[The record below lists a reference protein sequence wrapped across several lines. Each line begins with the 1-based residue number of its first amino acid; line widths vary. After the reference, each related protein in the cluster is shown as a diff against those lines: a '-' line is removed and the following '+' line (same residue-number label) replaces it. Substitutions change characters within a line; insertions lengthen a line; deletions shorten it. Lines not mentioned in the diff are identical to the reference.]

1 MAPALGDPSDRLSH
15 RGIVERMGVRIGT
28 GLSTHEDPRVGAIE
42 AAQEAGAGLD
52 GAGADLVVVFA
63 SGEHMENPEATL
75 EGVHEAL
82 RPGALVGCGAG
93 GVLAGGT
100 EHEEGMAVAV
110 WAASLGG
117 GRAQT
122 FHATAIVQED
132 SVTIMGME
140 ELAGARGA
148 ILLPD
153 PFTFPTDALLHD
165 LAMRAPGVPVIG
177 GLASGRRPD
186 ERGVLFHGDE
196 VLDSGT
202 VGVRFDAVE
211 LLPCV
216 SQGATPLGPEMTI
229 TEAEGNV
236 ISELA
241 GQPALDRI
249 RAVIEDLDLSERSL
263 ISGGLLIGLVV
274 DGGRPEYG
282 HGDFLVRQLM
292 GADPVG
298 GTLAVAAPV
307 EAGQVLRL
315 HARDAASADRD
326 LQEQLRLRVSAL
338 GGTPA
343 GALAFS
349 CNSRGRAMFGVEDHD
364 ANALAEELAGAP
376 SAGFL
381 AAGEIGPVGGASF
394 LHAFTATVALFAA

>member
-1 MAPALGDPSDRLSH
+1 
-15 RGIVERMGVRIGT
+15 MGVRIGT
-28 GLSTHEDPRVGAIE
+28 GISTHEDPRVGAIE
-42 AAQEAGAGLD
+42 AAQAAGAGLE
-52 GAGADLVVVFA
+52 GASADLVVLFA
-63 SGEHMENPEATL
+63 SGGHLAGPEATL

-82 RPGALVGCGAG
+82 RPAALVGCGAG
-93 GVLAGGT
+93 GVLGCGA
-100 EHEEGMAVAV
+100 EHEDGMAVAV
-110 WAASLGG
+110 WAAALDG

-122 FHATAIVQED
+122 FHAMASVHED
-132 SVTIMGME
+132 TVTVIGME
-140 ELAGARGA
+140 DLAGARGT

-153 PFTFPTDALLHD
+153 PYSFPTDPLLQD
-165 LAMRAPGVPVIG
+165 LATRAPGVPVIG

-186 ERGVLFHGDE
+186 ETGVIFHGDE
-196 VLDSGT
+196 VLDGGA
-202 VGVRFDAVE
+202 VGVRFDDVE

-216 SQGATPLGPEMTI
+216 SQGATPVGPELTI

-249 RAVIEDLDLSERSL
+249 RAVIEELDPADRAL
-263 ISGGLLIGLVV
+263 IGGGLLIGLVV

-282 HGDFLVRQLM
+282 HGDFLVRQLI
-292 GADPVG
+292 GADPVA

-307 EAGQVLRL
+307 RPGQVLRL

-338 GGTPA
+338 GGAPA

-349 CNSRGRAMFGVEDHD
+349 CNGRGRAMFGIDDHD
-364 ANALAEELAGAP
+364 AGALSEELRGAP
-376 SAGFL
+376 SAGFF

-394 LHAFTATVALFAA
+394 LHAFTATVALFGS

>member
-1 MAPALGDPSDRLSH
+1 
-15 RGIVERMGVRIGT
+15 MGVRIGT
-28 GLSTHEDPRVGAIE
+28 GISTHEDPRVGAIE
-42 AAQEAGAGLD
+42 AAQDAHAALD
-52 GAGADLVVVFA
+52 GAAADLVVMFA
-63 SGEHMENPEATL
+63 SGGHMEDPEATL

-93 GVLAGGT
+93 GVLGCGA

-122 FHATAIVQED
+122 FHAMASIHED
-132 SVTIMGME
+132 TVTVIGME
-140 ELAGARGA
+140 DLAGARGA

-153 PFTFPTDALLHD
+153 PFTFPTDPLLHD
-165 LAMRAPGVPVIG
+165 LAVRAPGVPVIG
-177 GLASGRRPD
+177 GLASARRPD

-196 VLDSGT
+196 VLDGGT
-202 VGVRFDAVE
+202 VGVRFDDLDV
-211 LLPCV
+211 LPCV
-216 SQGATPLGPEMTI
+216 SQGATPVGPEMTI

-249 RAVIEDLDLSERSL
+249 RGVIEELDPVERTL
-263 ISGGLLIGLVV
+263 IAGGLLIGLVI

-282 HGDFLVRQLM
+282 HGDFLVRQLL

-298 GTLAVAAPV
+298 GTLAVNAPV

-349 CNSRGRAMFGVEDHD
+349 CNGRGREMFGIEDHD
-364 ANALAEELAGAP
+364 AGALSEELGGAP
-376 SAGFL
+376 SAGFF

-394 LHAFTATVALFAA
+394 LHAFTATVALFGA

>member
-1 MAPALGDPSDRLSH
+1 
-15 RGIVERMGVRIGT
+15 MGVRIGT
-28 GLSTHEDPRVGAIE
+28 GISTHEDPRVGAIE
-42 AAQEAGAGLD
+42 AAQAAGATLE
-52 GAGADLVVVFA
+52 GASADLVVLFA
-63 SGEHMENPEATL
+63 SGGHMEDPEATL
-75 EGVHEAL
+75 EGVHESL

-93 GVLAGGT
+93 GVLGCGA
-100 EHEEGMAVAV
+100 EHEEGMAVVV
-110 WAASLGG
+110 WAASLDG

-122 FHATAIVQED
+122 FHAMASVHED
-132 SVTIMGME
+132 TVTVIGME
-140 ELAGARGA
+140 DLAGARGA

-153 PFTFPTDALLHD
+153 PYTFPTDPLLQD
-165 LAMRAPGVPVIG
+165 LATRAPGVPVIG
-177 GLASGRRPD
+177 GLASARRPD
-186 ERGVLFHGDE
+186 ETGVLFHNDE
-196 VLDSGT
+196 VVDGGA
-202 VGVRFDAVE
+202 VGVRFDDVE

-216 SQGATPLGPEMTI
+216 SQGATPVGPELTI
-229 TEAEGNV
+229 TESEGNV

-249 RAVIEDLDLSERSL
+249 RAVIEELDPVDRTL
-263 ISGGLLIGLVV
+263 IAGGLLIGLVV

-298 GTLAVAAPV
+298 GTLAVNAPV
-307 EAGQVLRL
+307 ENGQVLRL

-326 LQEQLRLRVSAL
+326 LQDQLRLRVSAL

-349 CNSRGRAMFGVEDHD
+349 CNGRGRSMFGIEDHD
-364 ANALAEELAGAP
+364 AGALSEELGGAP
-376 SAGFL
+376 SAGFF

-394 LHAFTATVALFAA
+394 VHAFTATVALFGA